1 MQITHTEENLRLV
14 DTGLSKFKIVLDRQQ
29 GLWHFETEQGPL
41 PVPLRE
47 QFFTSYKHAL
57 VLLKN
62 YVDNFKERQVVYK
75 KEKV

>member
-1 MQITHTEENLRLV
+1 MQITHSEENLRHV
-14 DTGLSKFKIVLDRQQ
+14 DTGLSKFKIVLDRQNS
-29 GLWHFETEQGPL
+29 LWHFESEQGPL

-47 QFFTSYKHAL
+47 QSFTSYKYAL
-57 VLLKN
+57 VLLQN